1 MCYELHFQSVPHV
14 VIVAAMCVSFL
25 IRTLSVFMK
34 KSLSCVIYFVMKYEQ
49 ILLVLSE
56 EKDICCLIYFPVVF

>member
-25 IRTLSVFMK
+25 IRTLSVLMK
-34 KSLSCVIYFVMKYEQ
+34 KSVSCVIYFVMKYEQ
-49 ILLVLSE
+49 TLLVLM
-56 EKDICCLIYFPVVF
+56 EKKRIYAA